1 MKSLYSFEK
10 MPLRQCTHKPW
21 SPQTKLPSVKPQGYS
36 DQIAI
41 RLHRQTILQEIQTKY
56 PKGYTDLVFTEV
68 FTSYPVTEVFTR
80 QKVTEVF
87 TLHRITEVF
96 TSHQVTLVF
105 TIHQVAELFTSH
117 QVTLVFTNSRKYSSA
132 TGYTA
137 AVVAG
142 NKNKQRE
149 PPVFLG
155 ASEGISEWLTRLCP
169 RELFTREGHSPLTI
183 GVWNNLY
190 QSWKKWKFCNQYFV
204 NSWFDRKFL
213 QI

>member
-1 MKSLYSFEK
+1 MDRKK
-10 MPLRQCTHKPW
+10 TLRWNYWTLCFLW
-21 SPQTKLPSVKPQGYS
+21 
-36 DQIAI
+36 DI
-41 RLHRQTILQEIQTKY
+41 IQTLIKRNFFLGH
-56 PKGYTDLVFTEV
+56 P
-68 FTSYPVTEVFTR
+68 VFTR
-80 QKVTEVF
+80 QKGTQVF
-87 TLHRITEVF
+87 NC
-96 TSHQVTLVF
+96 
-105 TIHQVAELFTSH
+105 HQVAEVFTSH

-155 ASEGISEWLTRLCP
+155 ASESISEWLTRLCP

-190 QSWKKWKFCNQYFV
+190 QSSKKWKFCNQYFGK
-204 NSWFDRKFL
+204 SWFDRKFL
-213 QI
+213 PI